1 MDRKK
6 TVLALALLAASACFD
21 ASAADKPCSRADIG
35 NAARAIDKIVTW
47 SQLRKAYTDFRHC
60 DSGDIADQYTDA
72 LMRLFVDWKGVEEF
86 AAAAKG
92 DPDYMK
98 FFIAHLQSPA
108 AKDDRD
114 TVYARAKR
122 ECPKSFDDFCAQVAD
137 AAHGGSG
144 NATGGDIG
152 IQPLMQPI
160 QVKTVKPDAPKADE
174 KK

>member
-1 MDRKK
+1 MDKIRMVP
-6 TVLALALLAASACFD
+6 VLALLGAVACFD
-21 ASAADKPCSRADIG
+21 ANSADKPCTRADAG
-35 NAARAIDKIVTW
+35 NAKRAIDNIVTW
-47 SQLRKAYTDFRHC
+47 PQLRKAYTDYRHC
-60 DSGDIADQYTDA
+60 DTGDIADQYTDA

-92 DPDYMK
+92 DPGYMS

-122 ECPKSFDDFCAQVAD
+122 ECPKSLDDFCAQVAD
-137 AAHGGSG
+137 AAKGGSG
-144 NATGGDIG
+144 AAKGGDIG
-152 IQPLMQPI
+152 LQPLMEPI
-160 QVKTVKPDAPKADE
+160 QVKTVKPDAPKPDE

>member
-1 MDRKK
+1 MDKNK
-6 TVLALALLAASACFD
+6 TVLALALAGAAACFH
-21 ASAADKPCSRADIG
+21 ASAADKQCTRADVG
-35 NAARAIDKIVTW
+35 NAQRAIDKIVTW
-47 SQLRKAYTDFRHC
+47 SQLRKAYTDYRHC
-60 DSGDIADQYTDA
+60 DTGDVADQFTDA

-92 DPDYMK
+92 DPDYMA
-98 FFIAHLQSPA
+98 FFIAHLKSPA

-122 ECPKSFDDFCAQVAD
+122 DCPKAFDDFCAQVAD

-144 NATGGDIG
+144 NARGGDIG
-152 IQPLMQPI
+152 IQPLLQPI
-160 QVKTVKPDAPKADE
+160 QVKTVKPEAPKPDE